1 MEWIIGGI
9 IGLLIGGTVCWFVQ
23 ESRTRS
29 KLDKA
34 SAQHKM
40 EMTGLQARLEIADNA
55 QQIIESAKTQMGETF
70 RAAAAD
76 ALSGNNQQFLSLAN
90 ENFGR
95 TMESAKGEFDRRHQQ
110 FQEMVKPL
118 AENYSKLNPQI
129 DSLMTQVQAA
139 TAETTKLSAALTD
152 TRRVGNWGEVQLR
165 RVVDLAGMTEYCDF
179 TEQATGGSSQD
190 RPDLIVT
197 LPERRAV
204 VVDAKA
210 STAAYLE
217 AQQADDDETAH
228 AAWQKHAAALKRQV
242 TELARKNYGQK
253 TEGALDF
260 VVMFVPGDQFLS
272 AALNTDRD
280 LLEYAMNQRVAI
292 ATPASLIAM
301 LWAINNGWQQFRLA
315 QGARQIKEVGE
326 DMHKRMLTFIKHY
339 QNVGKE
345 LKSAVTAFNE
355 SIGSFDERI
364 VPKGR
369 QFSEMVTGEDD
380 RFEIPEAID
389 QSPRI
394 SRYATPPALTTEGD
408 DQRLGSTN
416 SGK

>member
-23 ESRTRS
+23 EFRTRS
-29 KLDKA
+29 TLDKE
-34 SAQHKM
+34 SAKHK
-40 EMTGLQARLEIADNA
+40 EEVAGLHARLEIADNA
-55 QQIIESAKTQMGETF
+55 QRIIESAKTQMGETF

-76 ALSGNNQQFLSLAN
+76 ALSGNTVQFLSLAN
-90 ENFGR
+90 ENFNK
-95 TMESAKGEFDRRHQQ
+95 TMESAKGEFHQRHQQ

-118 AENYSKLNPQI
+118 AEDYSKLNPQI
-129 DSLMTQVQAA
+129 DSLMKQVQVAN
-139 TAETTKLSAALTD
+139 AETSKLSVALTD

-165 RVVDLAGMTEYCDF
+165 RMVDLAGMTEYCDF
-179 TEQATGGSSQD
+179 KKQAADGSSQD

-210 STAAYLE
+210 STAAYMA
-217 AQQADDDETAH
+217 AQQADDDKAAH

-242 TELARKNYGQK
+242 TELARKNYGRK
-253 TEGALDF
+253 TEDALDF

-272 AALNTDRD
+272 AALNADRD
-280 LLEYAMNQRVAI
+280 LLEYAMSQRVAL

-315 QGARQIKEVGE
+315 EDARQIKELGE
-326 DMHKRMLTFIKHY
+326 DMHKRMLKFIDHY

-369 QFSEMVTGEDD
+369 QFSEMVTGDDD

-389 QSPRI
+389 QLPRT
-394 SRYATPPALTTEGD
+394 SRYAIPPALPTDGD
-408 DQRLGSTN
+408 DQ
-416 SGK
+416 

>member
-9 IGLLIGGTVCWFVQ
+9 IGLLIGGIVCWFVQ
-23 ESRTRS
+23 KFQT
-29 KLDKA
+29 KN
-34 SAQHKM
+34 
-40 EMTGLQARLEIADNA
+40 T

-76 ALSGNNQQFLSLAN
+76 ALRGNTDQFLSLAN
-90 ENFGR
+90 ENFNK
-95 TMESAKGEFDRRHQQ
+95 TMESAKGEFHQRHQQ

-129 DSLMTQVQAA
+129 DSLMTHVQAVN
-139 TAETTKLSAALTD
+139 AETNKLSVALTD

-165 RVVDLAGMTEYCDF
+165 RVVDLAGMTNYCDF
-179 TEQATGGSSQD
+179 KEQAAGGSSQD

-210 STAAYLE
+210 STAAYMA

-242 TELARKNYGQK
+242 TELARKDYGRK

-272 AALNTDRD
+272 AALNADRD
-280 LLEYAMNQRVAI
+280 LLEYAMSQRVALV
-292 ATPASLIAM
+292 TPASLIAM

-315 QGARQIKEVGE
+315 QDAREIKELGE

-369 QFSEMVTGEDD
+369 QFSEMVTGDDD

-394 SRYATPPALTTEGD
+394 SRYATPPALPTEVD
-408 DQRLGSTN
+408 KQPKSSL
-416 SGK
+416 

>member
-9 IGLLIGGTVCWFVQ
+9 IGFFIGGMFCWFIQ
-23 ESRTRS
+23 EFRTRS
-29 KLDKA
+29 TLDKE
-34 SAQHKM
+34 SAKHNV
-40 EMTGLQARLEIADNA
+40 EVAGLQARLKIDDNA
-55 QQIIESAKTQMGETF
+55 QRIIESAKTQMGETF

-76 ALSGNNQQFLSLAN
+76 ALSGNTDQFLSLAN
-90 ENFGR
+90 ENFNK
-95 TMESAKGEFDRRHQQ
+95 TMESAKGEFHRRHQQ

-129 DSLMTQVQAA
+129 DSLMTHVQAT
-139 TAETTKLSAALTD
+139 TAETNKLSAALTD
-152 TRRVGNWGEVQLR
+152 TRRVGHWGEVQLR

-179 TEQATGGSSQD
+179 KEQAAGGSSQD

-210 STAAYLE
+210 STAAYMA
-217 AQQADDDETAH
+217 AQQADDDETAN
-228 AAWQKHAAALKRQV
+228 AAWKKHAAALKRQV
-242 TELARKNYGQK
+242 TELARRNYGRK

-280 LLEYAMNQRVAI
+280 LLEYAMSQRVALV
-292 ATPASLIAM
+292 TPASLIAM

-315 QGARQIKEVGE
+315 EDARQIKELGE
-326 DMHKRMLTFIKHY
+326 DMHKRMLKFIDHY

-369 QFSEMVTGEDD
+369 QFSELVTGAND

-389 QSPRI
+389 QSPRT
-394 SRYATPPALTTEGD
+394 SRYATPPALPTEID
-408 DQRLGSTN
+408 EQPKSSL
-416 SGK
+416 

>member
-23 ESRTRS
+23 EFRTRS
-29 KLDKA
+29 TLDKE
-34 SAQHKM
+34 SAKHNV
-40 EMTGLQARLEIADNA
+40 EVAELQARLEIADNT
-55 QQIIESAKTQMGETF
+55 QRIIESAKTQMGETF

-76 ALSGNNQQFLSLAN
+76 ALRGNTDQFLNLAN
-90 ENFGR
+90 ENFNR
-95 TMESAKGEFDRRHQQ
+95 TLESAKGEFHQRHRQ
-110 FQEMVKPL
+110 FQDLVKPL

-129 DSLMTQVQAA
+129 DSLMTQVQAT
-139 TAETTKLSAALTD
+139 TAETAKLSSALTD

-210 STAAYLE
+210 STAAYME
-217 AQQADDDETAH
+217 AQQADNDETAH

-242 TELARKNYGQK
+242 TELANRNYGRK
-253 TEGALDF
+253 IEGALDF

-272 AALNTDRD
+272 AALSTDRE
-280 LLEYAMNQRVAI
+280 LLEYAMKRRVAI

-315 QGARQIKEVGE
+315 QDARQIKEVGE
-326 DMHKRMLTFIKHY
+326 DVHNRMLTFIRHY

-345 LKSAVTAFNE
+345 LKSAVTAFND

-369 QFSEMVTGEDD
+369 RFSQMITGDDD
-380 RFEIPEAID
+380 RFEIPEKID
-389 QSPRI
+389 QSPRT
-394 SRYATPPALTTEGD
+394 SRYATPPALTTDGD
-408 DQRLGSTN
+408 DQ
-416 SGK
+416 

>member
-9 IGLLIGGTVCWFVQ
+9 IGFFIGGMFCWFIQ
-23 ESRTRS
+23 EFRTRS
-29 KLDKA
+29 TLDKE
-34 SAQHKM
+34 SAKHNV
-40 EMTGLQARLEIADNA
+40 EVAGLQARLKIDDNA
-55 QQIIESAKTQMGETF
+55 QRIIESAKTQMGETF

-76 ALSGNNQQFLSLAN
+76 ALSGNTDQFLSLAN
-90 ENFGR
+90 ENFNK
-95 TMESAKGEFDRRHQQ
+95 TMESAKGEFHRRHQQ

-129 DSLMTQVQAA
+129 DSLMTHVQAT
-139 TAETTKLSAALTD
+139 TAETNKLSAALTD

-179 TEQATGGSSQD
+179 KEQAAGGSSQD

-210 STAAYLE
+210 STAAYME
-217 AQQADDDETAH
+217 AQQADDDETAN
-228 AAWQKHAAALKRQV
+228 AAWKKHAAALKRQV
-242 TELARKNYGQK
+242 TELARRNYGRK

-280 LLEYAMNQRVAI
+280 LLEYAMSQRVALV
-292 ATPASLIAM
+292 TPASLIAM

-315 QGARQIKEVGE
+315 REARQIKEVGE

-345 LKSAVTAFNE
+345 LKSAMTAFNN
-355 SIGSFDERI
+355 SICSFDERI

-369 QFSEMVTGEDD
+369 QFSELVTGAND

-389 QSPRI
+389 QSPRT
-394 SRYATPPALTTEGD
+394 SRYATPPALPTEID
-408 DQRLGSTN
+408 EQPKSSL
-416 SGK
+416 